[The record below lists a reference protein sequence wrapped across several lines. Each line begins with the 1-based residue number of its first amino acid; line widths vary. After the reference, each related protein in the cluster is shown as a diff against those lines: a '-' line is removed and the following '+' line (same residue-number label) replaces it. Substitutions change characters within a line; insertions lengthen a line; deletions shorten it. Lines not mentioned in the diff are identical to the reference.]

1 MLCEHLNYSQIRGI
15 IRRSKSERGITMTEL
30 VKIMQQRHSC
40 REFLDKAVENEK
52 IVACINAASLA
63 PSACN
68 TQPYHFYVAN
78 TPETVAAAAKSVTA
92 HNAKAIVIVTQEHAD
107 MPTTLGE
114 AVRKD
119 FRHFDIGLA
128 LENFLLEATELGL
141 GTCILGSFNEEK
153 LKSAFRIP
161 SPKKIALIIAMGY
174 SAEKEV
180 APKKR
185 RPLEESITYL
195 K

>member
-1 MLCEHLNYSQIRGI
+1 
-15 IRRSKSERGITMTEL
+15 MTEL
-30 VKIMQQRHSC
+30 VKIMQLRHSC
-40 REFLDKAVENEK
+40 REFSDKAVENEK

-78 TPETVAAAAKSVTA
+78 TPETVADAAEFCKGDRV
-92 HNAKAIVIVTQEHAD
+92 NKWVGGAKAFVIITKEHAE
-107 MPTTLGE
+107 MPNTLGVTE
-114 AVRKD
+114 RKD
-119 FRHFDIGLA
+119 FREYDIGLA
-128 LENFLLEATELGL
+128 LENFCLEAAELGL

-153 LKSAFRIP
+153 LKSTFRIP
-161 SPKKIALIIAMGY
+161 SPKKIALVIAMGY

-180 APKKR
+180 PAKKR

-195 K
+195 FK

>member
-1 MLCEHLNYSQIRGI
+1 
-15 IRRSKSERGITMTEL
+15 MTEL

-78 TPETVAAAAKSVTA
+78 TPETVAAAAEYCKADHVNKWV
-92 HNAKAIVIVTQEHAD
+92 HDAKAFVIVTQEHAN

-153 LKSAFRIP
+153 LKSYSQPEENRSGNRHGLFRRKG
-161 SPKKIALIIAMGY
+161 SC
-174 SAEKEV
+174 AEK
-180 APKKR
+180 APPFGGIHHLSQMILRKR
-185 RPLEESITYL
+185 KGFSFPLF
-195 K
+195 